1 MTRKALVSRLHV
13 LVVLAATACGTAPAW
28 GQTKPAPVQTCQ
40 LGDLKLESGEVI
52 RDFRMTYITFGTLN
66 EKKSNAI
73 LSLHGLQGN
82 RNSQSYWVGR
92 GKAFDPERYFI
103 IQPDTLGVASID
115 PNATTSPTRSGL
127 NMNSRV
133 STSAT
138 W

>member
-1 MTRKALVSRLHV
+1 MDERSAEEGGRMQTLLKSLMLLALGALCVSPSFAQV
-13 LVVLAATACGTAPAW
+13 
-28 GQTKPAPVQTCQ
+28 KPSAVQTCQ

-92 GKAFDPERYFI
+92 GKAFDPDRYFI
-103 IQPDTLGVASID
+103 IQPDTLGVA
-115 PNATTSPTRSGL
+115 
-127 NMNSRV
+127 
-133 STSAT
+133 
-138 W
+138 